1 MTTDTAPNTPAPRFV
16 PTLIALTL
24 ARLVLN
30 GVRRFPYVIFPS
42 MVTALGVTPAVL
54 QAALSLQWATG
65 LLSPFAGPASDRLGR
80 RRMMLLGIGSLAVA
94 TGFAAMT
101 RNPTLVLVAIVGC
114 GLSKMLYDPAMQ
126 AYVGDRTPY
135 ARRAEA
141 IGVTELSWSGAQFV
155 VGPLAAYLIV
165 YAGLGAVY
173 AALAAGSVLAFL
185 LLLAFVPGDA
195 PARQR
200 VAAAALPAGTALRLL
215 RASRPALAMLGAAA
229 LTSFAI
235 ENMAINYATWLRVT
249 FAADDFFLGA
259 LALPLAVAELAG
271 EGFVIFAAD
280 RLGKLRLLLVTLVA
294 TGILYAVLPATGADV
309 RLAVAALIV
318 MFLLFETSMVVM
330 IPLAT
335 EALPAARG
343 TMMSANVAAFAL
355 GRAIGTPLGGWLFLS
370 GGYILNG
377 ALALAANLLAALL
390 IWRCV
395 KETRH

>member
-1 MTTDTAPNTPAPRFV
+1 MTTATAPTAPTSRLV

-54 QAALSLQWATG
+54 QAALSAQWATG
-65 LLSPFAGPASDRLGR
+65 LLSPLAGPASDRLGR
-80 RRMMLLGIGSLAVA
+80 RRMMLLGIGSLALA
-94 TGFAAMT
+94 TGFAAVT
-101 RNPTLVLVAIVGC
+101 RNPALVLVAIAGC

-135 ARRAEA
+135 ARRAAA
-141 IGVTELSWSGAQFV
+141 IGVTELSWSGAQFI

-165 YAGLGAVY
+165 YAGLGAVF

-185 LLLAFVPGDA
+185 LILALVPGDA
-195 PARQR
+195 PARPR
-200 VAAAALPAGTALRLL
+200 IAAAALPARTAVSLL
-215 RASRPALAMLGAAA
+215 RASRPALAMFGAAA
-229 LTSFAI
+229 LTAFAI
-235 ENMAINYATWLRVT
+235 EGMAINYATWLRNT
-249 FAADDFFLGA
+249 FAAGDFFLGA
-259 LALPLAVAELAG
+259 LALPLAVAELAA
-271 EGFVIFAAD
+271 EGFVIAAAD

-294 TGILYAVLPATGADV
+294 TGVLYVVFPATGADV
-309 RLAVAALIV
+309 RVAVAALVV
-318 MFLLFETSMVVM
+318 MFLFFETSMVVM
-330 IPLAT
+330 IPMAT
-335 EALPAARG
+335 EVLPEARG

-355 GRAIGTPLGGWLFLS
+355 GRAIGTPLGGWLFVA
-370 GGYILNG
+370 GGYMLNG
-377 ALALAANLLAALL
+377 GLALAANLLAALL